1 MTFVLVHGTGHGG
14 WCWKFV
20 REILERQG
28 HRVYTPTLTGCGER
42 SHLLRTH
49 PDIGLEIHI
58 MDVVNT
64 LECEEL
70 KDVVLVGHSYGGCV
84 ISGVADRAKERLR
97 HLVYLDTVVLRDGE
111 SLVSSRRQISIEEK
125 DADIERRRRMSP
137 DGKYIVARSGA
148 IYGIPPD
155 PPEVLAWVD
164 RRLTPHPLK
173 SWLDPVRLE
182 NGGEEGVPRT
192 FIRCTN
198 PEMPY
203 SGIRDNAGFAKG
215 HPDWRYEELSTGHDA
230 MVTEPQACAELFL
243 AAARSSK

>member
-20 REILERQG
+20 REILEGQG

-42 SHLLRTH
+42 SHLLH
-49 PDIGLEIHI
+49 PDIGLETHI
-58 MDVVNT
+58 LDVVNT
-64 LECEEL
+64 LEFEEL
-70 KDVVLVGHSYGGCV
+70 EDVVLVGHSYGGCV
-84 ISGVADRAKERLR
+84 VSGVADRAKARLR
-97 HLVYLDTVVLRDGE
+97 HLVFLDTVVLRDGE
-111 SLVSSRRQISIEEK
+111 SLVSSRRQNSVEEK

-203 SGIRDNAGFAKG
+203 SGIRDNAGFAKE
-215 HPDWRYEELSTGHDA
+215 HPDWRYEELETGHDA
-230 MVTEPQACAELFL
+230 MVTEPQACADLFL
-243 AAARSSK
+243 AAARSSS